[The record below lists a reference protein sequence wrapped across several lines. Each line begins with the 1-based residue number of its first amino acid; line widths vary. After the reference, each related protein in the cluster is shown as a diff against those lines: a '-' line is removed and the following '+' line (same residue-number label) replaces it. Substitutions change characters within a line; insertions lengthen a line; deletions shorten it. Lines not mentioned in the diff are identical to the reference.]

1 MNDMSIHLLEK
12 KILLLLNR
20 LKENHLELKQ
30 LRDSKDFLESNE
42 KKLNEM
48 ILNLKK
54 DNNSLKAAN
63 NLLGSKDGRI
73 NSRRK
78 INKLLK
84 DVEYCIFQLSEID
97 NSNNE

>member
-84 DVEYCIFQLSEID
+84 
-97 NSNNE
+97 

>member
-1 MNDMSIHLLEK
+1 MWKYNR
-12 KILLLLNR
+12 LLNDDSLTKTD
-20 LKENHLELKQ
+20 LKTI
-30 LRDSKDFLESNE
+30 RG
-42 KKLNEM
+42 M